1 MAPEDKNSKLEELQ
15 ESLYDSTQAPKGNVR
30 RLIHEREFD
39 VPELWNGNK
48 EEIISNEI
56 PPEERVSHS
65 KKIPLLVLIVS
76 LILCISAAV
85 FAWYRLSGESATV
98 SQNLIALESQAPVFI
113 DGGEE
118 FDYVV
123 SLSNQN
129 TTQLELVDL
138 EVSYPQGVEDVAT
151 SRIVTIKDVG
161 TVLPNTVIQEKFP
174 LTLYGIPGTTK
185 PITTTLRY
193 SVPGSTATFEKKE
206 TKVVEIKS
214 SPLTLTVESLK
225 EVTPGQTMKVKVRV
239 ESTRGK
245 TIQSS
250 LLKLTYPTGFEFVSA
265 DVAPTSGN
273 NVWDLGILTPGVV
286 REITVSG
293 IARGEDGESRA
304 IRAQIGSKDAS
315 GIVIASLFAES
326 SLSYILTKPFLQT
339 DILVSNVKA
348 AVHTVSSGSDITVVV
363 AYKNNVDKNLQN
375 AEIALTLNGDAI
387 MEETVRVEDG
397 FYDSRTNTVTW
408 TRSAVRELANLE
420 PDATGKVSVV
430 FKTKGSAS
438 LDTNEE
444 IKIDVSAKARRVGE
458 IELAETVVSSQSTLL
473 RVVTRVAL
481 VAESARSGG
490 SFSVFG
496 PVPPRGEQETS
507 YVLISQIK
515 NTVNPID
522 RAEVKFKLPFN
533 VRFIEGVATQGSV
546 TYSEFDKQVRWNA
559 GSVVKSSSGTDP
571 VLYVHVAVTPSL
583 VDVGRSPSLATDFTL
598 TATDIFTKTPLSA
611 KGPSV
616 ITTKFRVSDGF
627 KKGDDL
633 VTQ

>member
-1 MAPEDKNSKLEELQ
+1 MALENKSSKLEEIQ

-30 RLIHEREFD
+30 RIIHEREFD
-39 VPELWNGNK
+39 VPEGWNGGK
-48 EEIISNEI
+48 EEIILDEI
-56 PPEERVSHS
+56 PSEERVNHS
-65 KKIPLLVLIVS
+65 KKIPILVLIFS
-76 LILCISAAV
+76 LVLCIAAGV
-85 FAWYRLSGESATV
+85 FAWYRLSGESSAV
-98 SQNLIALESQAPVFI
+98 SQNLIALESQAPGFI

-118 FDYVV
+118 FDYIV

-129 TTQLELVDL
+129 TTELQLVDL
-138 EVSYPQGVEDVAT
+138 EVAYPQGVEDIAT
-151 SRIVTIKDVG
+151 SRIVTVKDVG
-161 TVLPNTVIQEKFP
+161 TVLPNTVVQEKFP

-214 SPLTLTVESLK
+214 SPLTLSIESLK

-250 LLKLTYPTGFEFVSA
+250 LLKLVYPTGFEFVSA
-265 DVAPTSGN
+265 DVAPTVGN
-273 NVWDLGILTPGVV
+273 NVWDLGVLTPGVI

-304 IRAQIGSKDAS
+304 IRAQIGSKDVS
-315 GIVIASLFAES
+315 GVSIASLFAES

-339 DILVSNVKA
+339 DILIGNAKA
-348 AVHTVSSGSDITVVV
+348 ATHVVSSGSDVTVVV

-387 MEETVRVEDG
+387 MEETVRTDNG

-420 PDATGKVSVV
+420 PGAVGKVSVV
-430 FKTKGSAS
+430 FKTKSSAS

-444 IKIDVSAKARRVGE
+444 IKLDVSAKARRVGE
-458 IELAETVVSSQSTLL
+458 SQLAETVASSQSTLL

-481 VAESARSGG
+481 VAESTRSGG

-496 PVPPRGEQETS
+496 PVPPKGEQETS

-533 VRFIEGVATQGSV
+533 VRFIAGEATQGTV
-546 TYSEFDKQVRWNA
+546 TYSEFDKQVKWTA
-559 GSVVKSSSGTDP
+559 GSVVKSSGGTDP
-571 VLYVHVAVTPSL
+571 VLHVHVAVTPSL
-583 VDVGRSPSLATDFTL
+583 VDVGRSPTLATDFTL
-598 TATDIFTKTPLSA
+598 TATDTFTKTSLAA
-611 KGPSV
+611 KGPSL
-616 ITTKFRVSDGF
+616 ITTKFRLSDGF
-627 KKGDDL
+627 RKGDDL